1 MRGKIKLLLLL
12 GAGCLFPHFAAAQQN
27 DSLQRQSNSDF
38 TSSAEGYGG
47 FQLHPAV
54 GILQNR
60 QAGNL
65 VLISPEFSF
74 GGKLRLLLAPAF
86 LLNDS
91 VGKGYFLAGMLVQH
105 KFEGLLLE
113 TRLAMNIR
121 NNKNP
126 VLQIGFGAALPLSRT
141 VSFKINY
148 TAMYERNPA
157 FSGNIVSA
165 GLVFRAD

>member
-12 GAGCLFPHFAAAQQN
+12 GAGCLFPSFAAAQQN
-27 DSLQRQSNSDF
+27 DSLPRKYNGDSSA
-38 TSSAEGYGG
+38 SAEGYGD

-54 GILQNR
+54 GILENR

-105 KFEGLLLE
+105 KFQGLFLE
-113 TRLAMNIR
+113 TRLATNIR

>member
-12 GAGCLFPHFAAAQQN
+12 GASCLFPYIAAAQQS
-27 DSLQRQSNSDF
+27 DSLQRRPNSGF
-38 TSSAEGYGG
+38 TASAEDYSG
-47 FQLHPAV
+47 FQFHPAV
-54 GILQNR
+54 GIMQNR

-105 KFEGLLLE
+105 KFQGLLLE
-113 TRLAMNIR
+113 TRLATNIR

-126 VLQIGFGAALPLSRT
+126 VLQIGVGAALPLSRT
-141 VSFKINY
+141 ISFKINY

-157 FSGNIVSA
+157 FSGNLVSA

>member
-1 MRGKIKLLLLL
+1 MRGKVKLLLLL
-12 GAGCLFPHFAAAQQN
+12 GAGCLFPYFAAAQQS
-27 DSLQRQSNSDF
+27 DSLSRQYNSDF
-38 TSSAEGYGG
+38 SASAEGYGV

-65 VLISPEFSF
+65 ALLSPEFSF
-74 GGKLRLLLAPAF
+74 GGKLRLLLAPVF

-105 KFEGLLLE
+105 KFQGLFLE
-113 TRLAMNIR
+113 TRLATNIR
-121 NNKNP
+121 NNQNP

-148 TAMYERNPA
+148 TAMYERDPA
-157 FSGNIVSA
+157 FNGNIVSA

>member
-1 MRGKIKLLLLL
+1 MRDKIKLLLLV

-27 DSLQRQSNSDF
+27 DSLPRKYNGDSSA
-38 TSSAEGYGG
+38 SAEGYGA

-86 LLNDS
+86 LFNDS
-91 VGKGYFLAGMLVQH
+91 FGKGYFLAGMLVQH
-105 KFEGLLLE
+105 RFEGLLLE
-113 TRLAMNIR
+113 TRLATNIR

-148 TAMYERNPA
+148 TAMYERNPV